1 MDSINLSTNKT
12 SVPSQGVTP
21 NSRQQPVIKTN
32 ELKQDTFER
41 EDKSKISKGKKIA
54 IGAAIIGGIWAITEF
69 IIWRYDRSTNKVLK
83 EAEKTFQE
91 TKKSLDELGN
101 I

>member
-1 MDSINLSTNKT
+1 MDSINLFTNKT
-12 SVPSQGVTP
+12 SIPSQGITP
-21 NSRQQPVIKTN
+21 NKQPQQTIKTP
-32 ELKQDTFER
+32 ELKEDTFEQ
-41 EDKSKISKGKKIA
+41 EDKSKMSKGKKIA

-69 IIWRYDRSTNKVLK
+69 IIWRYERSTNKVLK

>member
-1 MDSINLSTNKT
+1 M
-12 SVPSQGVTP
+12 
-21 NSRQQPVIKTN
+21 
-32 ELKQDTFER
+32 
-41 EDKSKISKGKKIA
+41 SKGKKIA

-91 TKKSLDELGN
+91 TKNLLMNWEISK
-101 I
+101 

>member
-1 MDSINLSTNKT
+1 MDSIYLSTTNT
-12 SVPSQGVTP
+12 SITSQKVTP
-21 NSRQQPVIKTN
+21 NRQQQQAIKTP
-32 ELKQDTFER
+32 ELKEDTFEH
-41 EDKSKISKGKKIA
+41 EDKSKMSKGKKIA